1 MYKKNLR
8 TGLVWLL
15 AILMIFTVCGCAGN
29 EEKTLEVDTSNP
41 SYYAPFTDLDI
52 NYNPGL
58 CRYGDGFLLF
68 NDYRA
73 DEFIGVKKQ
82 LDWTVMT
89 KDFELKD
96 TVGAEFPV
104 EGNTIYDYGLID
116 DSKVAVLLRHKKET
130 NDGYTFELLTYSMD
144 GKQLSSADLT
154 DAASGDSL
162 ENIVT
167 VSLITGDGGVVLAT
181 NSIVSKFGPDGKLI
195 KEVKVPRGFIQ
206 VENMFCKEDNTGF
219 VGAVKEGSVHYLIE
233 FDYNEMTFGE
243 KHPCGKYLRRLRK
256 STDYDFT
263 YSDEGGIVGVDLKSN
278 TGKRIVDFEGS
289 NIIGANL
296 NTYYILDDET
306 ILITEQDGPTSAD
319 AVVGKTQIYKKIAAE
334 DVKVKKEITL
344 GGIYLT
350 DEIKYSA
357 AVYTKNSE
365 EYKIRLI
372 DYTDLYGE
380 EAKKQFQ
387 LDLITDNVPDII
399 VTDGLDEPGN
409 YIRKGVFADLYPMM
423 EKNGIARDDY
433 LANVLRAGSANGKLC
448 IFIPKFTVNGAG
460 VVSEEILQGKDG
472 LSVTDM
478 VNLEKKYGIEG
489 KGIFMMSRELI
500 LSQAITYSGN
510 TFYDVESGACNFET
524 EEFGTLLEWSRK
536 YPSNE
541 ETAEMASNPDL
552 KYPVYQ
558 MNEAIFAPIS
568 LSNYSAFQ
576 ATDYRDF
583 DNRGVLIGF
592 PSAGGQSK
600 GVIKPGC
607 ALGISERCEDK
618 DGAFA
623 FVRIFMEDDY
633 QNDRE
638 SPYSGNWFPGK
649 KSAFDAM
656 AKEALTQKTT
666 TIDKKGD
673 KVEIEPISEKK
684 LEMVRAF
691 VENCDALSDFDA
703 QIGDLVSE
711 EAQMYFNGQKSGAE
725 TASMIQNRIGIYV
738 KEKQ

>member
-1 MYKKNLR
+1 MRKFFRIGFVNI
-8 TGLVWLL
+8 L

-29 EEKTLEVDTSNP
+29 EAKTLEVDTSNP
-41 SYYAPFTDLDI
+41 FYYAPFMDLDI
-52 NYNPGL
+52 DYNPGL

-68 NDYRA
+68 NKYDA
-73 DEFIGVKKQ
+73 DEFVGVKVQ

-96 TVGAEFPV
+96 TVGVEFPV

-116 DSKVAVLLRHKKET
+116 DSKIAVLLRHKKAT
-130 NDGYTFELLTYSMD
+130 NDGYTFELLTYSME
-144 GKQLSSADLT
+144 GKQLSSANL
-154 DAASGDSL
+154 AVESGDSL
-162 ENIVT
+162 EKIVC
-167 VSLITGDGGVVLAT
+167 VSLITGDGGVILAT
-181 NSIVSKFGPDGKLI
+181 NTTISKLGSDGKLI
-195 KEVKVPRGFIQ
+195 KEVKVPRGFNQ
-206 VENMFCKEDNTGF
+206 VENLFWQEENSGF
-219 VGAVKEGSVHYLIE
+219 VGAVKDGGVHYLIE
-233 FDYNEMTFGE
+233 FDYNEMSFGE
-243 KHPCGKYLRRLRK
+243 KHPCGKYLRKLRK

-296 NTYYILDDET
+296 NTYYFLDDET
-306 ILITEQDGPTSAD
+306 LLVTEQDGPTNVD
-319 AVVGKTQIYKKIAAE
+319 AVVGKTQIYQKIGAE

-350 DEIKYSA
+350 DEIKNSA
-357 AVYTKNSE
+357 ASYTKNSE
-365 EYKIRLI
+365 AYKIRLI

-387 LDLITDNVPDII
+387 LDLLTDNVPDII
-399 VTDGLDEPGN
+399 VTDGLDDLSN
-409 YIRKGVFADLYPMM
+409 YMRKGVFADLYPMM
-423 EKNGIARDDY
+423 EQNGIAKDDY
-433 LANVLRAGSANGKLC
+433 LANVLHAGSANGKLC
-448 IFIPKFTVNGAG
+448 VFIPKFSVKGAG
-460 VVSEEILQGKDG
+460 IVSEEILQGKDG

-478 VNLEKKYGIEG
+478 VNLEKKFGIEG
-489 KGIFMMSRELI
+489 KGIFLMSRELI
-500 LSQAITYSGN
+500 LSEGITYSGN

-524 EEFGTLLEWSRK
+524 EEFGNLLEWSRM

-541 ETAEMASNPDL
+541 ESAEMASNPDL

-558 MNEAIFAPIS
+558 MNEAVFEPIS

-576 ATDYRDF
+576 TTDYRDF
-583 DNRGVLIGF
+583 DNKGILIGF
-592 PSAGGQSK
+592 PSASGQSK
-600 GVIKPGC
+600 GMIKPGC

-623 FVRIFMEDDY
+623 FVRLFMEDDY
-633 QNDRE
+633 QNDRK
-638 SPYSGNWFPGK
+638 SPYSGNWFPSK

-666 TIDKKGD
+666 TLDIKGE

-691 VENCDALSDFDA
+691 VENCDAMSDFDA
-703 QIGDLVSE
+703 QIGNLVSE
-711 EAQMYFNGQKSGAE
+711 EAKMYFNGQKSSAE